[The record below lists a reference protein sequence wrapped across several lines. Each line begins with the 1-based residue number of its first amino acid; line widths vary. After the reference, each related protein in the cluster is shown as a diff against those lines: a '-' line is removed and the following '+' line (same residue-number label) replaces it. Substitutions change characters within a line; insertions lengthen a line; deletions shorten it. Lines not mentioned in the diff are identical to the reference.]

1 MCAIVPVSPHNLYI
15 LTHSPPIQVCLWW
28 KCVIIWAE
36 QEWDAER
43 LRSPNLYGSLI
54 NWVRWASSF
63 FSLWDLWALSLHSCP
78 HSSVVRF
85 FIPSFSLV
93 PPCLHFLSRVLISI
107 LSCKICFTLLL
118 GSWQFLPCC
127 LFSAQLV
134 LPTWPL
140 TLTPKWYGS
149 TIIVCVCVSVP
160 LFLVGWVSGVVL
172 WVPHSWGV
180 EQLLGVLPD
189 KNLWAFYCMFPPC
202 VPTVSRF
209 FYRWSW
215 IDVSYLSAVVL
226 NIQQSPG

>member
-1 MCAIVPVSPHNLYI
+1 MLNLPGRPEPSI
-15 LTHSPPIQVCLWW
+15 LV
-28 KCVIIWAE
+28 
-36 QEWDAER
+36 
-43 LRSPNLYGSLI
+43 NLYGSLI

-134 LPTWPL
+134 LRTWPL

-180 EQLLGVLPD
+180 EQLLGVSDTEGCFLTRIFKHFTACFHHACQLFLASFTGDLGLMYLIFPQWCLTSSSPLVSVVWVSVLPV
-189 KNLWAFYCMFPPC
+189 A
-202 VPTVSRF
+202 VTV
-209 FYRWSW
+209 
-215 IDVSYLSAVVL
+215 IMLPL
-226 NIQQSPG
+226 